1 MQHDMRF
8 ETSHSGEFLVTHRTG
23 GVLPIVGTLMKCQ
36 VEFNIKRLGALV
48 TSVWLCGEKRQEATE
63 TPSFHSEAAGTST
76 GATVRT
82 ALPADTATGRDRQ
95 ASCSR
100 SVSRGSRTPVPT
112 RAPPARLPVGASGCR
127 GGLHGNEREPCTAAI
142 RPFLSA
148 SSPAVNG
155 TTLSK
160 TGHQKFSQVLTEL
173 LMAV

>member
-63 TPSFHSEAAGTST
+63 TQSFHSEAAGTST

-82 ALPADTATGRDRQ
+82 ALPADTATGPDRQ

-112 RAPPARLPVGASGCR
+112 RAPPAKAARGRVGVQGR
-127 GGLHGNEREPCTAAI
+127 
-142 RPFLSA
+142 
-148 SSPAVNG
+148 SPRQRA
-155 TTLSK
+155 
-160 TGHQKFSQVLTEL
+160 
-173 LMAV
+173 